1 MSACVD
7 DASSLE
13 RSTRVAVNDLPVAVV
28 AVNDLPASAHPSAET
43 FATAAGNREACR
55 V

>member
-13 RSTRVAVNDLPVAVV
+13 RSTRVAVKDLPVAVV
-28 AVNDLPASAHPSAET
+28 AVNDLPASAHASAET
-43 FATAAGNREACR
+43 FATAAGNPA
-55 V
+55 

>member
-28 AVNDLPASAHPSAET
+28 AVNDLPASAET
-43 FATAAGNREACR
+43 FATAAGNPA
-55 V
+55 

>member
-1 MSACVD
+1 MRWKRQAMSACVD

-28 AVNDLPASAHPSAET
+28 AVNDLPASAET
-43 FATAAGNREACR
+43 FATAAGNPA
-55 V
+55 